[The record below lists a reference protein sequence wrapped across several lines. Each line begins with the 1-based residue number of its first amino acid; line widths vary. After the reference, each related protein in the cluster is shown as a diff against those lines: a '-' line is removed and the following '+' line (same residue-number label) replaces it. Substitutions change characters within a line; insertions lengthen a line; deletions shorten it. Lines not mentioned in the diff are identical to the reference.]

1 MACECQDIQN
11 MINAGNKELF
21 DLLLQMQNNEKN
33 ALIETTKTI
42 VQAQQKINEDAFKKL
57 SEQIEKVKKELWGGV

>member
-42 VQAQQKINEDAFKKL
+42 VQAQQKINEDAFNKL
-57 SEQIEKVKKELWGGV
+57 SEEIQKVKKELWGGV